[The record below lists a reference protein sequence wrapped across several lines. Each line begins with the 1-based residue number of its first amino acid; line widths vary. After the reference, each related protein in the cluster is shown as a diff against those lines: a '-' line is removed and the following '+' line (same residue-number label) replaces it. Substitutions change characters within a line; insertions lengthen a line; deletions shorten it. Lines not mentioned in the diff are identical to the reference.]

1 MNLYKTF
8 RSHVRLLL
16 APRGNSSSRYRE
28 SALTRQKLI
37 FNIIHTLVVT
47 FYSYVY
53 SVWFRWTSRIE
64 SYQVLWNVYFSE
76 RKNNLYLGSFRHRKF
91 NLSTTLRKVAAMR
104 NPWKFIS
111 SQMDDLLNVGIFK
124 KFFLNF
130 TLSNFLSSGF
140 LQTNQGEEI
149 QSRWKWVF
157 NEKLIFGWS
166 VTKAIRSTM
175 AYLKYTALY
184 AA

>member
-16 APRGNSSSRYRE
+16 APRGNSSSRYRG

-76 RKNNLYLGSFRHRKF
+76 RKNNLYLGSFRHRIF
-91 NLSTTLRKVAAMR
+91 DLSTTLRNVAAMR

-111 SQMDDLLNVGIFK
+111 SLG
-124 KFFLNF
+124 
-130 TLSNFLSSGF
+130 SGF

-157 NEKLIFGWS
+157 NEKLIFGWT
-166 VTKAIRSTM
+166 VTKAIRSAM